1 MDLTTPMPR
10 PAQITLI
17 RSQELPDGIHS
28 STRLKNA
35 VNAGAML
42 RLRRVIYVH
51 TADWLAAPPWE
62 RHLAVAGATAMT
74 RAAPVF
80 CRETGLALHGVPLI
94 RTPDAVQLR
103 TRHQG
108 GTRLLRPPA
117 MTGSADPRDVLLRH
131 LAKEDDDAR
140 AAGTSV
146 AALRGIP
153 TQLHEHVTPPR
164 TSRPAFRLL
173 VGAGFEPP
181 HQELAM
187 GFRDHWPGA
196 VTQCAVEEFGL
207 LLADTVPR
215 METGAGV
222 VVLDPVLGGRV
233 CSGASLTREALQAW
247 GVFNHSQRRLTRWRA
262 CLELADG
269 LSESAG
275 ESLSRVRMLDLGFEP
290 PQLQVSFELG
300 VALARVDFYWPG
312 VGVVGEFDGK
322 LKYTR
327 GAGLSGAPAEETVWQ
342 EKLRED
348 ALRARGLKVVRWV
361 WDDLQRPGVLAAR
374 LRDAGV
380 PLAKKS

>member
-1 MDLTTPMPR
+1 MDLATSTPL

-28 STRLKNA
+28 STRLKSA

-42 RLRRVIYVH
+42 RLRRGIYVH

-62 RHLAVAGATAMT
+62 RHLAAAGAAAMT
-74 RAAPVF
+74 RSTPVF

-108 GTRLLRPPA
+108 GTRLVPPPV
-117 MTGSADPRDVLLRH
+117 MTGSTDPRAVVRRH
-131 LAKEDDDAR
+131 LAPDDDER
-140 AAGTSV
+140 AASASV
-146 AALRGIP
+146 VALRGIP
-153 TQLHEHVTPPR
+153 TRLHEHVAPPR

-173 VGAGFEPP
+173 VGAGHEPP
-181 HQELAM
+181 HQDLAM
-187 GFRDHWPGA
+187 GFRDHWPGS
-196 VTQCAVEEFGL
+196 VTHCAVEEFGL

-222 VVLDPVLGGRV
+222 VVLDAVLGARV
-233 CSGASLTREALQAW
+233 RSGARLSLEVLEAW
-247 GVFNHSQRRLTRWRA
+247 GGFIHSQRRLGRWRA
-262 CLELADG
+262 CLELADAR
-269 LSESAG
+269 SESAG

-290 PQLQVSFELG
+290 PQLQVSFDLG
-300 VALARVDFYWPG
+300 GTVARVDFYWPG

-327 GAGLSGAPAEETVWQ
+327 GSGLSGASAEDVVWE

-361 WDDLQRPGVLAAR
+361 WDDLQRPGALAAR
-374 LRDAGV
+374 LHTAGV